1 MRCSDFEKKE
11 ECVFD
16 RLEDEDVRMLCDN
29 HVKGKISRKL
39 LRKRKQYYNLFITTA
54 EDVSPAMQNN
64 LKSAMR
70 DIYKY
75 LEGKADQDGEIEVDI
90 ESVYDMEV
98 EKIFFWAKSGGKYWY
113 PQYADCMIKACKEL
127 NNDLLAHLALEII
140 HEQEVAKLW

>member
-11 ECVFD
+11 KYVLDE
-16 RLEDEDVRMLCDN
+16 LEDEDVRMFWN
-29 HVKGKISRKL
+29 NRVKGKISCKL
-39 LRKRKQYYNLFITTA
+39 LRKRKQYYNLFITSA

-90 ESVYDMEV
+90 ESVYEMEV
-98 EKIFFWAKSGGKYWY
+98 EKIFFWAKSGKKYWY
-113 PQYADCMIKACKEL
+113 PKYADCMIKACKEL
-127 NNDLLAHLALEII
+127 NNDLLSHLKLEII